1 MRKQRNNGGSLNRK
15 FRFCNNFNKN
25 VPIIQC
31 LFDVCYNKPSEP
43 NTFLWG
49 ASTSA
54 FQVEGSVDVD
64 GRGQTIWDT
73 FIQTPGIVY
82 EDENADIAC
91 NSYVQYLDDIKA
103 LKLMGSNSYR
113 FSIAWSRILPNGSGA
128 INLKGIQHYN
138 DVINACLENGITP
151 IVTLYHWDLPQS
163 LQDAYNGW
171 LCTNGEIW
179 RDFKNYADICFAAF
193 GDRVKY
199 WATINEPQTI
209 AIDCYEF
216 NWYAPGAGTDNGNSV
231 YGYEYSV
238 AHNLLITHGYV
249 VDLYRSKYSFQNGK
263 IGMVCNMDW
272 GEPYT
277 NDPQNVD
284 AAERRNVF
292 WGGWFWDPIFFGDY
306 PQIMKDL
313 VGSRLPTFTTQQSK
327 LIKGSIDLFFLNT
340 YTTSYVYNQDY
351 SSEDLVGW
359 TYDQKNASSSY
370 GQDGKIIGQ
379 ATQSSWLYIVPWGVK
394 KLLLWIQNRY
404 NYSGNNSG
412 IGIETS
418 SGNKKKLSLIITEN
432 GMDIL
437 NQTNT
442 STYDECKNDSERIYY
457 YYGYLSNIASAAKIS
472 GIDLKGYL
480 PWSLLDNFEWTHGYD
495 CRFGIFYIDCNSSNN
510 IPRLPK
516 NTAFWFKKYTSEH
529 PNGPVSNT
537 IVDNQSNILYTPKIS
552 ESFKWSGGK
561 IRGYYYWTSNFYEEP
576 YTPDGNNNLLYTLN
590 TITSAQTNV
599 NPPDPL
605 VDFTQSSYSKN
616 YPVDGTIISDSNFNA
631 IFLFTQYT
639 NYDDMITNTPNLST
653 SYNNAVSYFQ
663 SKHYSNYLLG
673 LSFGSGTSGIGS
685 FTLGE
690 TGSIASIYAALTPSE
705 ESYTYTESTESTIT
719 VSGTGSVSYSIQPTV
734 FGQYNCL
741 IFDVELGDSGL
752 QTSDID
758 NLLTYV
764 KLLFPQMLIILNIAH
779 TCSWNIPE
787 VTQGLLSSTNIDYV
801 SPIMYTYMFG
811 TTNEYC
817 PNSNLSWSG
826 FFGLLQQNDIFK
838 TYGINCILPA
848 IFNGL
853 PLSVNGVKI
862 LDSYKNGGSNNNN
875 SPNLYY
881 YQSTDTSINPIVESG
896 CGLYDNSGYYTID
909 IGVVSFFNETLKYYN
924 IPTRIPNSDS
934 LGGYIQ
940 WNNYVNT

>member
-1 MRKQRNNGGSLNRK
+1 MGKQRNNGGSLNRK
-15 FRFCNNFNKN
+15 FRFCNNFRKN
-25 VPIIQC
+25 IPINQC
-31 LFDVCYNKPSEP
+31 LLGGCCDEPS
-43 NTFLWG
+43 TFLWG

-73 FIQTPGIVY
+73 FIQTPGVVY
-82 EDENADIAC
+82 EDQNADIAC
-91 NSYVQYLDDIKA
+91 NSYVQYLDDIEA

-113 FSIAWSRILPNGSGA
+113 FSIAWSRILPNGNGS

-138 DVINACLENGITP
+138 NVINACLENGITP
-151 IVTLYHWDLPQS
+151 IVTLYHWDLPQH
-163 LQDAYNGW
+163 LQDTYNGW

-216 NWYAPGAGTDNGNSV
+216 NWYAPGAGTPDGNSI
-231 YGYEYSV
+231 YGYEYSA
-238 AHNLLITHGYV
+238 AHNLLISHGYA
-249 VDLYRSKYSFQNGK
+249 VDLYRSKYSFQNGI
-263 IGMVCNMDW
+263 IGLVCNMDW

-277 NDPQNVD
+277 NDPQNVI

-313 VGSRLPTFTTQQSK
+313 VGERLPTFTTEQSK
-327 LIKGSIDLFFLNT
+327 LIKGSIDVFFLNT

-351 SSEDLVGW
+351 SSENLVGW
-359 TYDQKNASSSY
+359 TYDQKNASSYYS
-370 GQDGKIIGQ
+370 QDGIIIGQ
-379 ATQSSWLYIVPWGVK
+379 PTQSSWLHIVPWGVK

-404 NYSGNNSG
+404 NYSGNKSG

-418 SGNKKKLSLIITEN
+418 SGYKKLSLIITEN

-457 YYGYLSNIASAAKIS
+457 YYGYLSYIASAVKLS
-472 GIDLKGYL
+472 GIDFKGYL

-495 CRFGIFYIDCNSSNN
+495 ARFGIFYLDCNSSNN

-516 NTAFWFKKYTSEH
+516 NSAYWFKKYTREH
-529 PNGPVSNT
+529 PSGPVSNT
-537 IVDNQSNILYTPKIS
+537 FVDNEANVLYTPKIS
-552 ESFKWSGGK
+552 EAFKWSGGK
-561 IRGYYYWTSNFYEEP
+561 IRGYYYWTSNFYQEP
-576 YTPDGNNNLLYTLN
+576 YTPNGNDDLLYTLN
-590 TITSAQTNV
+590 TITSPQTNTSI
-599 NPPDPL
+599 PDPL
-605 VDFTQSSYSKN
+605 VNFTQSSYAKN
-616 YPVDGTIISDSNFNA
+616 FPTDGSIISDSNFNS

-639 NYDDMITNTPNLST
+639 NYDDMITNTPNLSI

-663 SKHYSNYLLG
+663 SKHYANYLLG
-673 LSFGSGTSGIGS
+673 ICFGSGTFGIGE
-685 FTLGE
+685 FTLGQ
-690 TGSIASIYAALTPSE
+690 TGSISSIYAAFTPTGQ
-705 ESYTYTESTESTIT
+705 SYTYTESSAISIT
-719 VSGTGSVSYSIQPTV
+719 VTGTGSISYSIQPTV
-734 FGQYNCL
+734 FGQYNCI
-741 IFDVELGDSGL
+741 IFDVELGETAL
-752 QTSDID
+752 QASDID
-758 NLLTYV
+758 NLMAYV
-764 KLLFPQMLIILNIAH
+764 KSLFPQMLIILNIGH
-779 TCSWNIPE
+779 SCSWQIPD
-787 VTQGLLSSTNIDYV
+787 VTKGLLSSTYFDYV

-817 PNSNLSWSG
+817 PNSNLSWSN
-826 FFGLLQQNDIFK
+826 FFEILEENDIFK
-838 TYGINCILPA
+838 NYGVNCILPA

-853 PLSVNGVKI
+853 PLTVNGTTI

-875 SPNLYY
+875 PPNLYY
-881 YQSTDTSINPIVESG
+881 YQSTDTSINPVIESG
-896 CGLYDNSGYYTID
+896 CTLYDDLGYYSNDVGI
-909 IGVVSFFNETLKYYN
+909 VSFFNETIKNYN
-924 IPTRIPNSDS
+924 ITTKIPKSET